1 MATTIKEVKD
11 DKLVVKYK
19 GKVLTINIT
28 EELSINEKI
37 INSQLKEFPS
47 SYAFLCM
54 LRDKSIKVKDAL
66 EREKNN
72 AYSKAWLFYKEA
84 DNKLNNETVSHKAL
98 TNPKYVSIEKRY
110 GKALDKANRLISIC
124 KAYET
129 RERILQT
136 LSANLR
142 REGVRQ

>member
-1 MATTIKEVKD
+1 MATIKEVKD
-11 DKLVVKYK
+11 DLIIVKNK
-19 GKVLTINIT
+19 GKVIKINIT

-54 LRDKSIKVKDAL
+54 LRDKSIKKRDSLEHEKDA
-66 EREKNN
+66 

-84 DNKLNNETVSHKAL
+84 DSKLNNETVSHKAS
-98 TNPKYVSIEKRY
+98 TNPKYQSILKRY

-124 KAYET
+124 RAYES

-136 LSANLR
+136 LSANIR
-142 REGVRQ
+142 REK